1 MLLLIFCIVLVMGI
15 SFLCSLTEA
24 CFLSLAATDLA
35 ALAEKKPRR
44 ADVMRQLKNNVEK
57 PIAAILIVNNLVN
70 IFGAALAGAIFV
82 DVFGQKWIGV
92 FSFLLALAIIQWSEY
107 LPKTLGVIY
116 KRQLAGLVTMP
127 LARITRLLA
136 PLIFVLDRVNLPFRG
151 RKRSQETADTL
162 ADIVLLT
169 RAASL
174 NKLISSEQE
183 DIVSRS
189 IMLSGAKVGDIMVAR
204 DEINYLSVGMTMMD
218 ALIEAHIHHHTRY
231 LLIDGKDLD
240 KILGFVNVKD
250 IVSAL
255 QINPKDPSLKGIA
268 RPVLEVKESQ
278 SVPLLL
284 QTLTKG
290 YQHMAIVK
298 NDAGRTVGLV
308 TLEDVVEAIVGNL
321 EDEYDLLPDYVY
333 RIAEGR
339 FLVGGGITLKAMK
352 EKTGL
357 AVPADPVCLNDWLA
371 GLIPAA
377 PVIEQRIPYRDLV
390 FTIRKMRR
398 SKIHEIIVDKNV
410 PANLPPHAAEQTKA

>member
-1 MLLLIFCIVLVMGI
+1 
-15 SFLCSLTEA
+15 
-24 CFLSLAATDLA
+24 
-35 ALAEKKPRR
+35 
-44 ADVMRQLKNNVEK
+44 
-57 PIAAILIVNNLVN
+57 
-70 IFGAALAGAIFV
+70 
-82 DVFGQKWIGV
+82 
-92 FSFLLALAIIQWSEY
+92 
-107 LPKTLGVIY
+107 
-116 KRQLAGLVTMP
+116 
-127 LARITRLLA
+127 
-136 PLIFVLDRVNLPFRG
+136 
-151 RKRSQETADTL
+151 
-162 ADIVLLT
+162 
-169 RAASL
+169 
-174 NKLISSEQE
+174 
-183 DIVSRS
+183 
-189 IMLSGAKVGDIMVAR
+189 
-204 DEINYLSVGMTMMD
+204 MTMMD